1 MKLKLFTSIIALL
14 LSFQMLKATCTSAP
28 SNLSQIQNGAEIT
41 LSWNDNG
48 ASSYIVEARDPLYPW
63 NDPSSFSVTVNTN
76 TFVFPFGIQGF
87 TFEWRVKA
95 VCVAGEFTSNSS
107 TFATECATANTIQ
120 AQDISFDT
128 VRLTWT
134 FNGFAGEPY
143 SWSVGYRVLGS
154 TTWIPLQFTNGG
166 YLSTSTT
173 QNFGILNG
181 LTPGTTYE
189 WCVNQFCPFS
199 QAMSDPVIGQFT
211 TLTPSCPTP
220 LSYPA
225 SNITANSAILNWQ
238 ALPQASSYYIQWFI
252 NNSPLPS
259 GTATV
264 TSNSYF
270 LAGLQPGSGVLY
282 RVSANCPFVNGY
294 NFSTFASFETPN
306 IPPPPP
312 PVSSFFIDYFKLG
325 SIERVSGAE
334 PAGYINTGFSTQVV
348 AGQRYQFKVSMGS
361 VGAYTKQNYAFYLD
375 MNGNGTLEN
384 NERLFGVGAAFNAN
398 IITLNL
404 TIPSTSTPGL
414 ARLRV
419 IMKTANGGIQPN
431 QAPGANVEI
440 EDYWLDIQSSSSLIG
455 QTESSFNLKMQD
467 VVFENPTN
475 GLLKLSIMNQ
485 VNQIKILNQIG
496 QVVFNLSNIQP
507 YEDPIIDLT
516 SHKNG
521 IYFMELSYPNG
532 TIKVE
537 KLLVKH

>member
-1 MKLKLFTSIIALL
+1 
-14 LSFQMLKATCTSAP
+14 
-28 SNLSQIQNGAEIT
+28 
-41 LSWNDNG
+41 
-48 ASSYIVEARDPLYPW
+48 
-63 NDPSSFSVTVNTN
+63 
-76 TFVFPFGIQGF
+76 
-87 TFEWRVKA
+87 
-95 VCVAGEFTSNSS
+95 
-107 TFATECATANTIQ
+107 
-120 AQDISFDT
+120 
-128 VRLTWT
+128 
-134 FNGFAGEPY
+134 
-143 SWSVGYRVLGS
+143 
-154 TTWIPLQFTNGG
+154 
-166 YLSTSTT
+166 
-173 QNFGILNG
+173 
-181 LTPGTTYE
+181 
-189 WCVNQFCPFS
+189 
-199 QAMSDPVIGQFT
+199 
-211 TLTPSCPTP
+211 
-220 LSYPA
+220 
-225 SNITANSAILNWQ
+225 
-238 ALPQASSYYIQWFI
+238 
-252 NNSPLPS
+252 
-259 GTATV
+259 
-264 TSNSYF
+264 
-270 LAGLQPGSGVLY
+270 
-282 RVSANCPFVNGY
+282 
-294 NFSTFASFETPN
+294 
-306 IPPPPP
+306 
-312 PVSSFFIDYFKLG
+312 
-325 SIERVSGAE
+325 
-334 PAGYINTGFSTQVV
+334 
-348 AGQRYQFKVSMGS
+348 MGS

-537 KLLVKH
+537 KLLVRH